1 MSMMK
6 ILSVTSR
13 FLWLHHYTL
22 RFIFSFVQQQFMAI
36 FFLNLRNSEL
46 PTFMKMYGPMALITY
61 SQFCSFEEFT
71 VLDDNVCDVAN
82 EVW

>member
-13 FLWLHHYTL
+13 FLRLHHYTL

-36 FFLNLRNSEL
+36 FFLNLRNYEL
-46 PTFMKMYGPMALITY
+46 HL
-61 SQFCSFEEFT
+61 
-71 VLDDNVCDVAN
+71 
-82 EVW
+82 